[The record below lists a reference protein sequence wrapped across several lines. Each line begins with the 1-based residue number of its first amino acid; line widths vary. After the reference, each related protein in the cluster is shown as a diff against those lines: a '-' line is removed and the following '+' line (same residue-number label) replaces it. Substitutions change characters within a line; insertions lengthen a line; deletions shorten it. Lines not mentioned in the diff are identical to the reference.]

1 MFHRGIVFF
10 MGRKHLWHL
19 GGSLAQRCCHRHARL
34 PLQGGDWPHKFHGSS
49 WVVFYVDIFS
59 QEATLVTPLVT
70 TMHPRWPLHGSGGCR
85 KHKIHGDSFLQGR
98 NICDAITQLIRQ
110 KIATFIYQSIFDAPH
125 EGNPNLAKLFACFA
139 CPITVSVTVR
149 CAPLEL
155 QCLGCAPAGRNFL
168 RCHCGTNTKPDPNPN
183 RESQLGL
190 GSGLVLTLTLIIAIT
205 VTSDW
210 TEISTESG
218 SGPIQLARALYRTA
232 CR

>member
-1 MFHRGIVFF
+1 MEAEAAASTKFTGIV
-10 MGRKHLWHL
+10 
-19 GGSLAQRCCHRHARL
+19 
-34 PLQGGDWPHKFHGSS
+34 
-49 WVVFYVDIFS
+49 
-59 QEATLVTPLVT
+59 
-70 TMHPRWPLHGSGGCR
+70 
-85 KHKIHGDSFLQGR
+85 FLQGR

-183 RESQLGL
+183 RESRLGL

-205 VTSDW
+205 VTSD
-210 TEISTESG
+210 
-218 SGPIQLARALYRTA
+218 
-232 CR
+232 